1 MDLVELFIDK
11 CNNIAEIAVDIN
23 THITNHIGQ
32 VTPPFRK
39 MMTNLDPES
48 K

>member
-32 VTPPFRK
+32 VTTFQKNDDKP
-39 MMTNLDPES
+39 
-48 K
+48 